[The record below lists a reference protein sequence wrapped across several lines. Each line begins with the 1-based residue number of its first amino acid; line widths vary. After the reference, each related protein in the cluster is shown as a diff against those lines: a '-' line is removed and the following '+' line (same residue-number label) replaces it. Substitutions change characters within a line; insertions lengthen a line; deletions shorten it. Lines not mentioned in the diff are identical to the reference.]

1 MNKGSN
7 IRQFGDLLNNL
18 SKGHVKVQTCWAKV
32 KSIDW
37 DKRTMVVTGVTDDL
51 EYYDT
56 SLGLGSYYR
65 KPVVGSLCLIGLINN
80 QDAASFLIDAEQI
93 EEGVFLSDDTSLI
106 FRKDGFVIKS
116 GGESFKAVLNDLH
129 EQIGK
134 LADEVSKIVVSI
146 GTGPN
151 VPQITMVKNEIT
163 NTIKGR
169 LNKILIE

>member
-18 SKGHVKVQTCWAKV
+18 SKEHVKVQTCWAKV
-32 KSIDW
+32 KSINW
-37 DKRTMVVTGVTDDL
+37 DARTMVVIGVTDDL

-65 KPVVGSLCLIGLINN
+65 KPVVGSLCLIGIINN
-80 QDAASFLIDAEQI
+80 QDAATFLIDAEQV
-93 EEGVFLSDDTSLI
+93 EEGYFVSDKTSFT
-106 FRKDGFVIKS
+106 FRKEGFIIES
-116 GGESFKAVLNDLH
+116 NGESFKEVLNDLH

-151 VPQITMVKNEIT
+151 VPQIAIIKNEIT
-163 NTIKGR
+163 TTIKDR